1 MKFLLEMWTQDRLQ
15 SFHEGRLVDGYL
27 YFGAHATEVETSFSV
42 WAPDIAG
49 IDVICVNPATEE
61 THAYPMQP
69 HPHDGS
75 IWGVLI
81 PQDLSGWL
89 YEYAIRTPKGEV
101 LRKSDPYA
109 RKSEKRPFTK
119 SVVTG
124 IEEYQWP
131 LEVLKRKKV
140 LNDKHLERPMAIY
153 EVHVGTWKRNADGEF
168 LGYRELADELIPYV
182 IEQGFTHIEILPITE
197 HPLDESWGY
206 QTTGF
211 FSPTSRYGTA
221 DDLKHFVTA
230 CTEQGLGLILD
241 WVPGHFCVDQ
251 HGLANFNGQ
260 LLYEEEREDRRMNPD
275 WGTLNFDINKG
286 EVVSF
291 ILSSAH
297 YWLEEFK
304 FDGYRMDALVN
315 LLFIPNIKERPHNA
329 EGADFLRKL
338 TSSLKLH
345 YPEKLLIAEDAWHY
359 PKVTHPVEEGG
370 VGFDYKWNFGW
381 MHDTLEYMKTPFG
394 ERAGAHGKMNFSMV
408 YQYEERYQ
416 VIFSH
421 DTVAEG
427 RKSLLNKLPGTL
439 QEQFLQLRLLLGFWI
454 AHPGKKLLFMGQEF
468 GHFEEW
474 EFQPELDWASLEY
487 PEHKRISDFMK
498 ELLAFYRNEKAFF
511 ELDDERDG
519 FMWLDA
525 DNHEQSVATFIRR
538 GFLPED
544 ECIVLCNFS
553 NRHYGGFQVG
563 APNNGFYEEVFS
575 TNLMKFGGT
584 AEDLQQATKTLDVPC
599 DNQAFSL
606 KLDLPPFTMSIW
618 KKRKDG
624 SDGL

>member
-1 MKFLLEMWTQDRLQ
+1 MEFLLNTWTKERLQ
-15 SFHEGRLVDGYL
+15 AFHDGQMVDGYL
-27 YFGAHATEVETSFSV
+27 YFGAHAFGEETTFSV
-42 WAPDIAG
+42 WAPDIEG
-49 IDVICVNPATEE
+49 IDVVCVNPETEN
-61 THAYPMQP
+61 TSTYPLQQ
-69 HPHDGS
+69 HPHDAS
-75 IWGVLI
+75 IWGVSI
-81 PQDLSGWL
+81 PENLEGRL
-89 YEYAIRTPKGEV
+89 YEYVLRTPSGEV
-101 LRKSDPYA
+101 LWKSDPYA
-109 RKSEKRPFTK
+109 RQSEKRPFTK
-119 SVVTG
+119 SIVSG
-124 IEEYQWP
+124 PGEYAWP
-131 LEVLKRKKV
+131 LEVLKRKQTI
-140 LNDKHLERPMAIY
+140 NDKHLERAMAIY
-153 EVHVGTWKRNADGEF
+153 EVHIGTWRRKENGEF
-168 LGYRELADELIPYV
+168 YTYREIADQLIPYV
-182 IEQGFTHIEILPITE
+182 IEMGFTHIQILPITE

-206 QTTGF
+206 QTTGY
-211 FSPTSRYGTA
+211 FSPTGRYGTA
-221 DDLKHFVTA
+221 EDLKYFVTS
-230 CTEQGLGLILD
+230 CTEHGLGLFLD

-260 LLYEEEREDRRMNPD
+260 LLYEEQREERRMNPD

-338 TSSLKLH
+338 TASLKRY

-359 PKVTHPVEEGG
+359 PKVTHPVEFGG

-381 MHDTLEYMKTPFG
+381 MHDTLEYMKTPPA
-394 ERAGAHGKMNFSMV
+394 ERSKAHSKMNFSMV

-421 DTVAEG
+421 DTVADG
-427 RKSLLNKLPGTL
+427 RKSLLNKLPGTR
-439 QEQFLQLRLLLGFWI
+439 EERFLQLRLLFGFWM

-474 EFQPELDWASLEY
+474 EFQPELDWASLED
-487 PEHKRISDFMK
+487 PQHKRIAEFMK
-498 ELLAFYRNEKAFF
+498 ELLAFYRSEKAFF

-544 ECIVLCNFS
+544 ECLVLCNFS
-553 NRHYGGFQVG
+553 EHHYESFHVG
-563 APNNGFYEEVFS
+563 APRKGSYEEIFS
-575 TNLMKFGGT
+575 TNSAKFGGT
-584 AEDLQQATKTLDVPC
+584 AAGLQQSAETLDVPC
-599 DNQAFSL
+599 DNQDFSL

-624 SDGL
+624 SDLL